1 MCQAMHLRSPA
12 GIQAWGGTRLR
23 RLDGFTQFLEPVLD
37 GGIKQHLSA
46 TRIRVIAKFGRA
58 LPELLPAPAVWII
71 PTCAPSGGLRRI
83 PASTAYLAQR
93 SWGYLWRGVRGAA
106 PSTRVRNTGRTHA
119 PCGCDCAEAAPERY
133 AMRRHALAHGSGVAR
148 GDRSAFSQAKC
159 RVTVGMTSI
168 IVSRPPVAM
177 PLKKTKKRIKKKTRK
192 DERLRM

>member
-119 PCGCDCAEAAPERY
+119 PCGCDCAEAAPSGTLCADTPWRM
-133 AMRRHALAHGSGVAR
+133 APAWHAVTGA
-148 GDRSAFSQAKC
+148 RSAKQS
-159 RVTVGMTSI
+159 VES
-168 IVSRPPVAM
+168 
-177 PLKKTKKRIKKKTRK
+177 PLA
-192 DERLRM
+192 